1 MKKTVLLLMLCTTSM
16 SCLATEPS
24 WSDFIKK
31 VERADPQTIQSL
43 PESVNKIGN
52 SLDDSRATELAIA
65 ASFALLKDPV
75 SVLKATTEIGKSKDE
90 LIQRFDSMMIC
101 SLPMMSS
108 YTRAATE
115 KYYTQAMA
123 ALQNAGQPA
132 AECLDNMRETIDELR
147 TVGLNDKEEK
157 GKLDTLPD
165 VR

>member
-43 PESVNKIGN
+43 PESVNKIGD

-75 SVLKATTEIGKSKDE
+75 SVLKATTEMGNSKDE
-90 LIQRFDSMMIC
+90 LIQRFDSIMIC
-101 SLPMMSS
+101 SLPMMNS
-108 YTRAATE
+108 YTRAAIE
-115 KYYTQAMA
+115 KYYTQAVA
-123 ALQNAGQPA
+123 VLRHAGPPA
-132 AECLDNMRETIDELR
+132 TECLNHMREPMAELK
-147 TVGLNDKEEK
+147 TEGLNDKEEK
-157 GKLDTLPD
+157 GKFDTLPD
-165 VR
+165 LG